1 MPDGRRLPPE
11 RKADMFDEIKW
22 MIIEFL
28 IRHRVLAVVRV
39 RAQGGCMNGQKRC
52 CTR

>member
-1 MPDGRRLPPE
+1 
-11 RKADMFDEIKW
+11 MFDEIKW

-28 IRHRVLAVVRV
+28 IRHRVLAVARV
-39 RAQGGCMNGQKRC
+39 RAPDGRMNGQKRC